1 MHNASGIHISALR
14 QSPEQASRQVPAS
27 RPTHRVLGVYRHP
40 VNGFTL
46 IEILVVLVIMGLL
59 AGMTLPRLYDASRRY
74 EIAAQREA
82 ILLEIANL
90 NYRAYTAG
98 QVIELLAQHDQ
109 GHTAAYPFALPQH
122 WRLEIPQTIR
132 YSFNGICSG
141 GRITLIDPDN
151 QREDLQLAPPLCR
164 VNRGAND

>member
-1 MHNASGIHISALR
+1 MNNASGIHISILR
-14 QSPEQASRQVPAS
+14 QSSGQASRQEPPP
-27 RPTHRVLGVYRHP
+27 RPVRMAFSVHP

-74 EIAAQREA
+74 EIAAQRDA
-82 ILLEIANL
+82 ILLEITNL

-98 QVIELLAQHDQ
+98 QAIELLARNDQ
-109 GHTAAYPFALPQH
+109 GNTAAYPFALPQH
-122 WRLEIPQTIR
+122 WRLEIPQAIR

-151 QREDLQLAPPLCR
+151 QREDFQLAPPLCR
-164 VNRGAND
+164 VNRGANE